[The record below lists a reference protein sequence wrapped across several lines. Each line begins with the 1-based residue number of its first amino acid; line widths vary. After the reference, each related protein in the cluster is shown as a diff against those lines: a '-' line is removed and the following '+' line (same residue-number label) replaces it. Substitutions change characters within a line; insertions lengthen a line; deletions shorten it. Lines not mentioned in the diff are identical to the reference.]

1 MNIIIA
7 IREEMLVPIHPAGW
21 PFIGLFAVV
30 TLLVG
35 MAFEPF
41 FWVGVPATLWCV
53 YFFRNP
59 PRVTPTDE
67 LAVIAPADGRILDTG
82 VSDVPPELDL
92 PDGEWRCISI
102 FMNVFDVHVNRSPLA
117 GVVADKHYIKGKFVN
132 ASLDKANRDNER
144 LALVLDTGLPQTPK
158 IGFVQIA
165 GLVARRILC
174 DVDVGDR
181 LSSGQVY
188 GLIRFGSRVDVWLP
202 ASSVPQVLAGQKSI
216 AGETVL
222 ARLPKPATKRP
233 RQKAK
238 A

>member
-1 MNIIIA
+1 MNIVTA

-30 TLLVG
+30 TLVLG
-35 MAFEPF
+35 FSFGPF

-59 PRVTPTDE
+59 ERVSPLDE
-67 LAVIAPADGRILDTG
+67 RAVIAPADGRILGTG
-82 VSDVPPELDL
+82 ICSVPQEINLPE
-92 PDGEWRCISI
+92 GKWRCISI

-117 GVVADKHYIKGKFVN
+117 GVVCDKHYVKGKFVN
-132 ASLDKANRDNER
+132 ASLDKANTHNER
-144 LALVLDTGLPQTPK
+144 LCLVLNTGLKQAPK

-174 DVDVGDR
+174 DVEVGDR
-181 LSSGQVY
+181 LVAGQVY

-202 ASSVPQVLAGQKSI
+202 AAVEPQVRVGQKSI

-222 ARLPKPATKRP
+222 ARLPEVTSRRASRKVKV
-233 RQKAK
+233 
-238 A
+238 

>member
-1 MNIIIA
+1 
-7 IREEMLVPIHPAGW
+7 
-21 PFIGLFAVV
+21 
-30 TLLVG
+30 
-35 MAFEPF
+35 
-41 FWVGVPATLWCV
+41 
-53 YFFRNP
+53 
-59 PRVTPTDE
+59 
-67 LAVIAPADGRILDTG
+67 
-82 VSDVPPELDL
+82 
-92 PDGEWRCISI
+92 
-102 FMNVFDVHVNRSPLA
+102 MNVFDVHVNRSPLG

-144 LALVLDTGLPQTPK
+144 LALVLDTGLAQAPK

-181 LSSGQVY
+181 LTTGQVY

-202 ASSVPQVLAGQKSI
+202 ASSVPQVLPGQKSI

-222 ARLPKPATKRP
+222 ARLPKAPAKSSR
-233 RQKAK
+233 RKAK

>member
-1 MNIIIA
+1 MNILTA

-30 TLLVG
+30 TLLLG
-35 MAFEPF
+35 LAFEPF

-59 PRVTPTDE
+59 PRVTPSDDR
-67 LAVIAPADGRILDTG
+67 AIIAPADGRILDVG
-82 VSDVPPELDL
+82 LSELPPELDL
-92 PDGEWRCISI
+92 PDGDWRCISI
-102 FMNVFDVHVNRSPLA
+102 FMNVFDVHVNRSPLG

-144 LALVLDTGLPQTPK
+144 LALVLDTGLAQAPK

-181 LSSGQVY
+181 LTTGQVY

-202 ASSVPQVLAGQKSI
+202 ASSVPQVLPGQKSI

-222 ARLPKPATKRP
+222 ARLPKAPAKSSR
-233 RQKAK
+233 RKAK

>member
-1 MNIIIA
+1 MNIITA
-7 IREEMLVPIHPAGW
+7 IREEMLVPVHPAGW

-30 TLLVG
+30 TLLLGV
-35 MAFEPF
+35 MFEPF

-82 VSDVPPELDL
+82 LCDVPPELSL
-92 PDGEWRCISI
+92 PEGEWRCISI

-117 GVVADKHYIKGKFVN
+117 GVVADKHYVKGKFVN
-132 ASLDKANRDNER
+132 ASLDKANQDNER
-144 LALVLDTGLPQTPK
+144 LALVLDTGLAAVPK

-181 LSSGQVY
+181 LSSGQIY

-222 ARLPKPATKRP
+222 ARLPDAPAKRTAK
-233 RQKAK
+233 KAK